1 MNTQRPQDFDA
12 MQGKSLMEEEHS
24 GPSILAVPPAAHGQR
39 VLVLLRPE
47 TDSVQILAALK
58 PLYNMDIQTFRRP
71 KVLNS
76 TALTDDKA
84 PNILVL
90 DADPSDE
97 TDLKL
102 IQELKSGP
110 CARIPVVVLAERGAD
125 LAAIRAIR
133 AGADDVV
140 LRPIDADEAREV
152 FTRLAATAVPESPS
166 NLGKVTA
173 FMHLAGGA
181 GATTL
186 AVNSAVLLAGKTN
199 LDDTCLLD
207 LDIQF
212 GNAANLLDLPSRS
225 PIQEILADPSRL
237 DRQMLES
244 MMVKHESGIR
254 VLSAPA
260 VPVPLTAFQ
269 PKTVETLINIARL
282 RFKYVIVDLPVALVP
297 WSDAVFGVAS
307 VIYVICPPTVAAI
320 HRFSHLTRLLQRE
333 EMTNLPIQIVLNRFT
348 SNRFGDISV
357 AQFEKS
363 IGRDVRHKIPNDYAL
378 ISASQNQG
386 KAAVLM
392 EPKSKFTVALSDMLR
407 SDLGTESARG
417 VPKKRSFLG
426 IGY

>member
-1 MNTQRPQDFDA
+1 MNFDA
-12 MQGKSLMEEEHS
+12 KQGKSLMEEDES
-24 GPSILAVPPAAHGQR
+24 ATPSILAVPHAAHGQR
-39 VLVLLRPE
+39 VLVLLRPD
-47 TDSVQILAALK
+47 TDSVPILAALK

-71 KVLNS
+71 KVLTS
-76 TALTDDKA
+76 TALTDGKA

-102 IQELKSGP
+102 IQELKTGP

-125 LAAIRAIR
+125 LAAIKAIR

-152 FTRLAATAVPESPS
+152 FTRLATTSVAESPS
-166 NLGKVTA
+166 NLGKVIA

-260 VPVPLTAFQ
+260 VPLPLTAFQ
-269 PKTVETLINIARL
+269 IKTVSTLIQIARL

-297 WSDAVFGVAS
+297 WSDAVFEVAS
-307 VIYVICPPTVAAI
+307 AIYVICPPTVAAI

-333 EMTNLPIQIVLNRFT
+333 EMTNLPIQIVLNRFA

-386 KAAVLM
+386 KAAVVM
-392 EPKSKFTVALSDMLR
+392 EPKSKFTVALADMLR

-417 VPKKRSFLG
+417 VPKRRSFLG

>member
-1 MNTQRPQDFDA
+1 MDEAENFEASAAPVA
-12 MQGKSLMEEEHS
+12 
-24 GPSILAVPPAAHGQR
+24 PASPVANAQR
-39 VLVLLRPE
+39 VLVLLRPD

-71 KVLNS
+71 KVLTS
-76 TALTDDKA
+76 TALDDGRA

-125 LAAIRAIR
+125 LAAIKAIR

-140 LRPIDADEAREV
+140 LRPIDAAEAREV
-152 FTRLAATAVPESPS
+152 FTRLATVVTPESPS
-166 NLGKVTA
+166 HLGKVVA

-244 MMVKHESGIR
+244 MMIQHVSGIR

-260 VPVPLTAFQ
+260 VPLPLTAFQ
-269 PKTVETLINIARL
+269 MKTVSSLMQIARL
-282 RFKYVIVDLPVALVP
+282 RFKYVVVDLPVALVP
-297 WSDAVFGVAS
+297 WTDAVFNVAS
-307 VIYVICPPTVAAI
+307 ALYVVCPPTVAAI

-333 EMTNLPIQIVLNRFT
+333 EMTNLPIQIILNRFT

-357 AQFEKS
+357 AQFEKA
-363 IGRDVRHKIPNDYAL
+363 IGREVKHTIPNDYAL
-378 ISASQNQG
+378 VSASQNQG
-386 KAAVLM
+386 KAAVMM
-392 EPKSKFTVALSDMLR
+392 EPKSKFSVALADMLR
-407 SDLGTESARG
+407 ADLGSETARG
-417 VPKKRSFLG
+417 VAKKRSFFG

>member
-1 MNTQRPQDFDA
+1 
-12 MQGKSLMEEEHS
+12 MEEAENTV
-24 GPSILAVPPAAHGQR
+24 PSILAETPVTQGHR
-39 VLVLLRPE
+39 VLVLLRPD

-76 TALTDDKA
+76 TALSDDKA

-102 IQELKSGP
+102 IQELKNGP
-110 CARIPVVVLAERGAD
+110 CAKIPVVVLAERGTD
-125 LAAIRAIR
+125 LAAIKAIR

-140 LRPIDADEAREV
+140 LKPIDVDEAREV
-152 FTRLAATAVPESPS
+152 FTRLAASNTSVPESS
-166 NLGKVTA
+166 SHLGKVAA

-225 PIQEILADPSRL
+225 PIQEIITDPSRL

-244 MMVKHESGIR
+244 MMIKHSSGIR

-260 VPVPLTAFQ
+260 LPLPLTALQ
-269 PKTVETLINIARL
+269 IKTVSTLIQIARQ

-297 WSDAVFGVAS
+297 WTDAVFEVAS
-307 VIYVICPPTVAAI
+307 AIYVVCPPTVAAI
-320 HRFSHLTRLLQRE
+320 HRFSHLSRLLQRE

-392 EPKSKFTVALSDMLR
+392 EPKSKFSVALADMLR
-407 SDLGTESARG
+407 ADLGTESARG
-417 VPKKRSFLG
+417 IPKRRSFLG

>member
-1 MNTQRPQDFDA
+1 MEQAENSEANTA
-12 MQGKSLMEEEHS
+12 
-24 GPSILAVPPAAHGQR
+24 PASPVSHTQR
-39 VLVLLRPE
+39 VLVLLRPD

-71 KVLNS
+71 KVLTS
-76 TALTDDKA
+76 TSLNDGKA

-110 CARIPVVVLAERGAD
+110 CARIPVVVLAERGTD
-125 LAAIRAIR
+125 LAAIKAIR

-140 LRPIDADEAREV
+140 LRPIDAAEAREV
-152 FTRLAATAVPESPS
+152 FTRLATVVTPESPS
-166 NLGKVTA
+166 QLGKVVA

-186 AVNSAVLLAGKTN
+186 AANSAVLLAGKTS

-225 PIQEILADPSRL
+225 PIQEILADPTRL

-244 MMVKHESGIR
+244 MMIQHPSGIR

-260 VPVPLTAFQ
+260 VPLPLTAFQ
-269 PKTVETLINIARL
+269 MKTVSTLMQIARL
-282 RFKYVIVDLPVALVP
+282 RFKYVVVDLPVALVP
-297 WSDAVFGVAS
+297 WTDAVFNVAS
-307 VIYVICPPTVAAI
+307 ALYVVCPPTVAAI
-320 HRFSHLTRLLQRE
+320 HRFSHLSRLLQRE

-357 AQFEKS
+357 SQFEKA
-363 IGRDVRHKIPNDYAL
+363 IGREVKHTIPNDYAL
-378 ISASQNQG
+378 ISASQSQG
-386 KAAVLM
+386 KAAVMM
-392 EPKSKFTVALSDMLR
+392 EPKSKFSIALADMLR
-407 SDLGTESARG
+407 ADLGSESSRG
-417 VPKKRSFLG
+417 VAKKRSFLG

>member
-1 MNTQRPQDFDA
+1 VIDRDQDLRRTEPADSFEA
-12 MQGKSLMEEEHS
+12 LT
-24 GPSILAVPPAAHGQR
+24 PPASPVGNAQR
-39 VLVLLRPE
+39 VLVLLRPD
-47 TDSVQILAALK
+47 TDSVPILAALK

-71 KVLNS
+71 KVLTS
-76 TALTDDKA
+76 TSLNDGKA

-102 IQELKSGP
+102 IQELKAGP
-110 CARIPVVVLAERGAD
+110 CARIPVVVLAERGTD
-125 LAAIRAIR
+125 LAAIKAIR

-140 LRPIDADEAREV
+140 LRPIDAAEAREV
-152 FTRLAATAVPESPS
+152 FTRLATVVTPESPS
-166 NLGKVTA
+166 HLGKVIA

-186 AVNSAVLLAGKTN
+186 AVNTAVLLAGKTN

-225 PIQEILADPSRL
+225 PIQEILADPTRL

-244 MMVKHESGIR
+244 MMIQHMSGIR

-260 VPVPLTAFQ
+260 VPLPLAAFQ
-269 PKTVETLINIARL
+269 MKTVSTLMQIARL
-282 RFKYVIVDLPVALVP
+282 RFKYVVVDLPVALVS
-297 WSDAVFGVAS
+297 WTDAVFEVAS
-307 VIYVICPPTVAAI
+307 ALYVVCPPTVAAI
-320 HRFSHLTRLLQRE
+320 HRFSHLSRLLQRE

-348 SNRFGDISV
+348 SNRFGDISIS
-357 AQFEKS
+357 QFEKA
-363 IGRDVRHKIPNDYAL
+363 IGREVKHTIPNDYAL
-378 ISASQNQG
+378 VSASQNQG
-386 KAAVLM
+386 KAAVMM
-392 EPKSKFTVALSDMLR
+392 EPKSKFAIALAEMLR
-407 SDLGTESARG
+407 ADLGSETARG
-417 VPKKRSFLG
+417 VAKKRSFLG

>member
-1 MNTQRPQDFDA
+1 VSEPEQD
-12 MQGKSLMEEEHS
+12 LRRMEHTTNFEAS
-24 GPSILAVPPAAHGQR
+24 SAPATPVSHMQR
-39 VLVLLRPE
+39 VLVLLRPD
-47 TDSVQILAALK
+47 TDSVAILAALK

-71 KVLNS
+71 KVLTS
-76 TALTDDKA
+76 TSLDDGKA

-102 IQELKSGP
+102 IQELKAGP
-110 CARIPVVVLAERGAD
+110 CARIPVVVLAERGTD
-125 LAAIRAIR
+125 LAAIKAIR

-140 LRPIDADEAREV
+140 LRPIDAAEAREV
-152 FTRLAATAVPESPS
+152 FTRLASTVTPERESHS
-166 NLGKVTA
+166 QLGKVAA

-186 AVNSAVLLAGKTN
+186 AVNTAVLLAGKTN

-212 GNAANLLDLPSRS
+212 SNAANLLDLPSRS
-225 PIQEILADPSRL
+225 PIQEILADPTRL

-244 MMVKHESGIR
+244 MMIQHASGIR

-260 VPVPLTAFQ
+260 VPLPLTAFQ
-269 PKTVETLINIARL
+269 MKTVSTLMQIARL
-282 RFKYVIVDLPVALVP
+282 RFKYVVVDLPVALVS
-297 WSDAVFGVAS
+297 WTDAVFEVAS
-307 VIYVICPPTVAAI
+307 ALYVVCPPTVAAI
-320 HRFSHLTRLLQRE
+320 HRFSHLARLLQRE

-348 SNRFGDISV
+348 SNRFGDISLS
-357 AQFEKS
+357 QFEKA
-363 IGRDVRHKIPNDYAL
+363 IGREVKHTIPNDYAL

-386 KAAVLM
+386 KAAVMM
-392 EPKSKFTVALSDMLR
+392 EPKSKFAIALAEMLR
-407 SDLGTESARG
+407 ADLGSETSRG
-417 VPKKRSFLG
+417 VAKKRSFLG

>member
-1 MNTQRPQDFDA
+1 VSEREQD
-12 MQGKSLMEEEHS
+12 LRRMEHGENFEAS
-24 GPSILAVPPAAHGQR
+24 SAPALPISHAQR
-39 VLVLLRPE
+39 VLVLLRPD
-47 TDSVQILAALK
+47 TDSVPILAALK

-71 KVLNS
+71 KVLTS
-76 TALTDDKA
+76 TSLDDGKA

-97 TDLKL
+97 ADLKL

-110 CARIPVVVLAERGAD
+110 CARIPVVVLAERGTD
-125 LAAIRAIR
+125 LAAIKAIR

-140 LRPIDADEAREV
+140 LRPIDATEAREV
-152 FTRLAATAVPESPS
+152 FTRLATVVTPENPS
-166 NLGKVTA
+166 QLGKVVA

-186 AVNSAVLLAGKTN
+186 AVNTAVLLAGRTN

-225 PIQEILADPSRL
+225 PIQEILADPTRL

-244 MMVKHESGIR
+244 MMIQHASGIR

-260 VPVPLTAFQ
+260 VPLPLTAFQ
-269 PKTVETLINIARL
+269 MKTVSTLMQIARL
-282 RFKYVIVDLPVALVP
+282 RFKYVVVDLPVALVS
-297 WSDAVFGVAS
+297 WTDAVFEVAS
-307 VIYVICPPTVAAI
+307 ALYVICPPTVAAI
-320 HRFSHLTRLLQRE
+320 HRFSHLARLLQRE

-348 SNRFGDISV
+348 SSRFGDISLS
-357 AQFEKS
+357 QFEKA
-363 IGRDVRHKIPNDYAL
+363 IGREVRHTIPNDYAL

-386 KAAVLM
+386 KAAVMM
-392 EPKSKFTVALSDMLR
+392 EPKSKFAVALAEMLR
-407 SDLGTESARG
+407 ADLGSETSRG
-417 VPKKRSFLG
+417 VAKKRSFLG

>member
-1 MNTQRPQDFDA
+1 MDEAENF
-12 MQGKSLMEEEHS
+12 E
-24 GPSILAVPPAAHGQR
+24 PSAEPAAPASPPAHAQR
-39 VLVLLRPE
+39 VLVLLRPD

-71 KVLNS
+71 KVLTS
-76 TALTDDKA
+76 TALDDGRA

-125 LAAIRAIR
+125 LAAIKAIR

-140 LRPIDADEAREV
+140 LRPIDAAEAREV
-152 FTRLAATAVPESPS
+152 FTRLATVVTPDSPS
-166 NLGKVTA
+166 QLGKVVA

-244 MMVKHESGIR
+244 MMIQHVSGIR

-260 VPVPLTAFQ
+260 VPLPLTAFQ
-269 PKTVETLINIARL
+269 MKTVTTLMQIARL
-282 RFKYVIVDLPVALVP
+282 RFKYVVVDLPVALVP
-297 WSDAVFGVAS
+297 WTDAVFNVAS
-307 VIYVICPPTVAAI
+307 ALYVVCPPTVAAI
-320 HRFSHLTRLLQRE
+320 HSYSHLTRLLQRE
-333 EMTNLPIQIVLNRFT
+333 EITNLPIQIILNRFT

-357 AQFEKS
+357 SQFEKA
-363 IGRDVRHKIPNDYAL
+363 IGREVKHTIPNDYAL
-378 ISASQNQG
+378 VSASQNQG
-386 KAAVLM
+386 KAAVMM
-392 EPKSKFTVALSDMLR
+392 EPKSKFSVALADMLR
-407 SDLGTESARG
+407 ADLGSETARG
-417 VPKKRSFLG
+417 VAKKRSFFG

>member
-1 MNTQRPQDFDA
+1 
-12 MQGKSLMEEEHS
+12 MEHVANLEAN
-24 GPSILAVPPAAHGQR
+24 IIPASPVIAAQR

-47 TDSVQILAALK
+47 TDSVPILAALK

-71 KVLNS
+71 KVLTS
-76 TALTDDKA
+76 TSLSDGKA
-84 PNILVL
+84 PQILVL

-102 IQELKSGP
+102 IQELKAGP
-110 CARIPVVVLAERGAD
+110 CARIPVVVLAERGTD
-125 LAAIRAIR
+125 LAAIKAIR

-140 LRPIDADEAREV
+140 LRPIDAAEAREV
-152 FTRLAATAVPESPS
+152 FTRLASVVTPDSPS
-166 NLGKVTA
+166 HLGKVAA

-225 PIQEILADPSRL
+225 PIQEILADPTRL

-244 MMVKHESGIR
+244 MMVQHMSGIR

-260 VPVPLTAFQ
+260 VPLPLTAFQ
-269 PKTVETLINIARL
+269 MKTVSTLMQIARL
-282 RFKYVIVDLPVALVP
+282 RFKYVVVDLPVALVS
-297 WSDAVFGVAS
+297 WTDAVFEVAS
-307 VIYVICPPTVAAI
+307 ALYVVCPPTVAAI

-348 SNRFGDISV
+348 GNRLGDISLS
-357 AQFEKS
+357 QFEKA
-363 IGRDVRHKIPNDYAL
+363 IGREVRHTIPNDYAL

-386 KAAVLM
+386 KAAVMM
-392 EPKSKFTVALSDMLR
+392 EPKSKFTLALAEMLQA
-407 SDLGTESARG
+407 DLGLETARG
-417 VPKKRSFLG
+417 VAKKRSFLG